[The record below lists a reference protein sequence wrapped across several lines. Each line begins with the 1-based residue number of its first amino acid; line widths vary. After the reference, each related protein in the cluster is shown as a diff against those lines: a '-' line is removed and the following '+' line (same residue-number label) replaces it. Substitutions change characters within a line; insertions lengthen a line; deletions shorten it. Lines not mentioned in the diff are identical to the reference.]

1 MRFRIDFE
9 KSNNITS
16 NGYDLVRFMISTNP
30 GQDLRPLSKIAS
42 GGELSRIMLAIK
54 TVMAGDDSKTL
65 IFDEIDA
72 GISGRTAQLVGEK
85 LKQLSCGHQ
94 IICITHLPQIA
105 SMADTHFVIEKT
117 ASGDVT
123 TTDIRQLSDENSI
136 DELARLLGGSAI
148 TDAVRNNAAEMK
160 NMAKAFLKK

>member
-54 TVMAGDDSKTL
+54 RSWRVM
-65 IFDEIDA
+65 
-72 GISGRTAQLVGEK
+72 TAK
-85 LKQLSCGHQ
+85 
-94 IICITHLPQIA
+94 HLYL
-105 SMADTHFVIEKT
+105 M
-117 ASGDVT
+117 
-123 TTDIRQLSDENSI
+123 R
-136 DELARLLGGSAI
+136 
-148 TDAVRNNAAEMK
+148 
-160 NMAKAFLKK
+160 